1 MSSNESKSDDL
12 NPQKQ
17 QPSSDTTNEGG
28 VRVRKR
34 TMSGVTESRADS
46 KINDSHVHSS
56 SGGGNG
62 GGGDHDAEDES
73 TSGAPRL
80 VLRNLPYAQS
90 CNHIQ
95 VRHNYTAMK
104 IYKLI
109 QHDWFHVLLRFPTSQ
124 SLFFLISIW
133 TLFLVIWAG
142 CYVWVDRSNIGVEC
156 GLGPNGASISF
167 RGAFA
172 FSLQTCTTGRFYN
185 AFVSYP
191 FFPMQH
197 SQQVSLTLVQSET
210 SSPPLDVLPGSWI
223 HITKWIERILQ

>member
-1 MSSNESKSDDL
+1 MSSNELKND
-12 NPQKQ
+12 NPEPQQ
-17 QPSSDTTNEGG
+17 QPSSDTTNDGG

-46 KINDSHVHSS
+46 KINDSHVHST
-56 SGGGNG
+56 SGGGNS

-90 CNHIQ
+90 YNHIQ

-172 FSLQTCTTGRFYN
+172 FSLQTCTTGRSPVPF
-185 AFVSYP
+185 FSYP
-191 FFPMQH
+191 LFPMKH
-197 SQQVSLTLVQSET
+197 SQQLSLIFFNLKLSFTV
-210 SSPPLDVLPGSWI
+210 DMLPVSWI
-223 HITKWIERILQ
+223 HITEWIKRILQ